1 MSLAA
6 FVAAQRTDHGIPHAV
21 ACRALEQSESWFYKW
36 RERRLTPRQRRRAD
50 IDAKV
55 KASLEAS
62 GGTYGSPR
70 VWEDLRDD
78 GEAVS
83 KKTVA
88 ASMVRQGLVGR
99 PIRAGRRRCLTR
111 PDGTVAPFPDLI
123 NRRFCAERL
132 DEKWCGDLTEIP
144 TDEGKLYLA
153 TVEDLCSRRLPGFA
167 IGAHHDAELAAA
179 AIKMA
184 VAVRG
189 GDVTGV
195 IFHSDR
201 GSEYTATTYQQLCQR
216 FGITQSMGRVGSA
229 LDNAA
234 AESFNS
240 TLEHELL
247 SRRRFTTKA
256 EARWAV
262 ANWIDGFYNR
272 VRRHSSIEMRSPLDY
287 EQHLAASHHGDDSD
301 PEEQAA

>member
-6 FVAAQRTDHGIPHAV
+6 FVAAQRADHGVPHAV
-21 ACRALEQSESWFYKW
+21 ACRALNRSESWLYKW
-36 RERRLTPRQRRRAD
+36 RDRPPTPRQQRSAELD
-50 IDAKV
+50 TKIAEFFD
-55 KASLEAS
+55 AS

-70 VWEDLRDD
+70 IFEDLADAGWR
-78 GEAVS
+78 VS
-83 KKTVA
+83 KKTVE
-88 ASMVRQGLVGR
+88 ASMARQGLLGR
-99 PIRAGRRRCLTR
+99 PKRRAHSLTR
-111 PDGTVAPFPDLI
+111 PDKKAPPAPDLVGRDF
-123 NRRFCAERL
+123 NAARV
-132 DEKWCGDLTEIP
+132 DHKWCGDLTEIP
-144 TDEGKLYLA
+144 TGEGKLYLA

-167 IGAHHDAELAAA
+167 IGEHHDATLAAA

-201 GSEYTATTYQQLCQR
+201 GSEYTAEAYRAVCEH

-247 SRRRFTTKA
+247 SRRSFATKA
-256 EARWAV
+256 EARRVV
-262 ANWIDGFYNR
+262 ANWIDSFYNR
-272 VRRHSSIEMRSPLDY
+272 QRRHSSAEMRSPVDY
-287 EQHLAASHHGDDSD
+287 EALLASRATPSDTGDLAA
-301 PEEQAA
+301 